1 MKQIKIFLILSL
13 ILVIISSCN
22 ITTTLYYWGGKTGM
36 DSYTSK
42 YEQLSY
48 DMYKKQTPEVL
59 CSMLC
64 VYEDMVKSPAGQ
76 RQVPP
81 PGICAE
87 YAYYLSLPETA
98 ETFAT
103 HATDGQKRTYKES
116 DYATFFPQYAK
127 QLFEKEMSLYPE
139 SVHFIKPLIEK
150 LLQ

>member
-1 MKQIKIFLILSL
+1 MRQIKFFLTLSL
-13 ILVIISSCN
+13 ILMTLNSCN
-22 ITTTLYYWGGKTGM
+22 VTSTLYYWGGRTMM
-36 DSYTSK
+36 DSHTSK
-42 YEQLSY
+42 YESLSY
-48 DMYKKQTPEVL
+48 DMYKKQTPEAL

-64 VYEDMVKSPAGQ
+64 VYEDMVQSPAGQ

-98 ETFAT
+98 EIFAT
-103 HATDGQKRTYKES
+103 HATDKQKRIYEES
-116 DYATFFPQYAK
+116 DYAIFFPQYAK

-139 SVHFIKPLIEK
+139 SVQFIKPLIEK